1 MIWCLKQTQPMEEQT
16 ESEQEKKL
24 IFLWG
29 LMVYVAGGVGEQSS
43 SVCGEDRL
51 WELKAAFLF
60 HHSLGNLS
68 QNLNT
73 D

>member
-1 MIWCLKQTQPMEEQT
+1 
-16 ESEQEKKL
+16 
-24 IFLWG
+24 
-29 LMVYVAGGVGEQSS
+29 MVCVAGGAGEQSS
-43 SVCGEDRL
+43 SVCGADGL
-51 WELKAAFLF
+51 WELKAAFLS